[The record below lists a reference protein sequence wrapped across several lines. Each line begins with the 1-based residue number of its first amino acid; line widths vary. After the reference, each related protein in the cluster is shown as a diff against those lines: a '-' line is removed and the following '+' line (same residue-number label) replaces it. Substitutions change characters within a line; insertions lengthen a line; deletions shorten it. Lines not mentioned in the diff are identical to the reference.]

1 MTSVLKASPRMLGF
15 VLKATG
21 NGRRALRR
29 RAMWSDLGTWPEL
42 QQEGTTCG
50 RAQAGAQAT
59 GCCDVTSEKRG
70 WGFKTWARRRGRDC

>member
-21 NGRRALRR
+21 NGRRRALRR

-59 GCCDVTSEKRG
+59 GCCDVTSEKQG
-70 WGFKTWARRRGRDC
+70 VGL